1 MSSYQRA
8 AKRTARSAKD
18 RVLLSSRK
26 PTDDTGR
33 RRIIRVG
40 SLHFSLHL
48 HRARLFC
55 YKEIPPGKHAGAH
68 FSEKKNVPS
77 TPPFLGN
84 LQNETWGDHRTK
96 HERLGR
102 KTYSRRPWN
111 RVPRR
116 PQRRTKNSR
125 ESARAPVAT
134 RDTSPKPSRPPAVV
148 GLPRLATRSPLSLP
162 SPEARNLRDGGSQP
176 SRRAILDT
184 LQRSRAL
191 RHSSSLHLLFK
202 TLSPAFNTDWTW
214 EKKKNPPSNK
224 TKQSKRHFSMLRLW
238 LTPMGLGVREK
249 RRARISF
256 SPPAKIKEGK
266 SNSPAITTSPRRS
279 LITRV
284 AILRASHPTPS
295 MERSLRKR
303 TRANWRE

>member
-1 MSSYQRA
+1 MSQPEPLSQPETPR
-8 AKRTARSAKD
+8 RSPAG
-18 RVLLSSRK
+18 RPLLLGYR
-26 PTDDTGR
+26 DWQ
-33 RRIIRVG
+33 
-40 SLHFSLHL
+40 H
-48 HRARLFC
+48 
-55 YKEIPPGKHAGAH
+55 EAH
-68 FSEKKNVPS
+68 FHFP
-77 TPPFLGN
+77 
-84 LQNETWGDHRTK
+84 H
-96 HERLGR
+96 
-102 KTYSRRPWN
+102 
-111 RVPRR
+111 PRR
-116 PQRRTKNSR
+116 AI
-125 ESARAPVAT
+125 SAMV
-134 RDTSPKPSRPPAVV
+134 DH
-148 GLPRLATRSPLSLP
+148 
-162 SPEARNLRDGGSQP
+162 NP

-202 TLSPAFNTDWTW
+202 TLSPTFNTDWTW
-214 EKKKNPPSNK
+214 ERKKETPANK